1 MRTGVAGA
9 ALVGGLCWMGAAWF
23 GALAWVGAVLLAV
36 AALGAGASL
45 VSRSV
50 AWLRAVVAVCF
61 LALVASVL
69 EVFRQNVDGDLV
81 LLLAG
86 VVAFVAGAVGLARRP
101 TVSSPTGGVHVA

>member
-1 MRTGVAGA
+1 MRTGVAVV
-9 ALVGGLCWMGAAWF
+9 ALVGGLCWIAAEWI

-61 LALVASVL
+61 VALVASVL
-69 EVFRQNVDGDLV
+69 EVLRQNVDADLV

-86 VVAFVAGAVGLARRP
+86 VATIVAGAVGLARRRP
-101 TVSSPTGGVHVA
+101 EATRAGGAHAA